1 MLKDIEALMRSN
13 RLPHIW
19 CPGCGNGIVMKA
31 MLEAIVA
38 SGLDQNKTV
47 VVSGIG
53 CSSRASGYLNFD
65 TVHTTHGRAL
75 TFATGIKLA
84 KPELNVFVI
93 TGDGDGAAI
102 GGNHLIHAARRNIDL
117 TVIMFNNNI
126 YGMTGG
132 QYSPL
137 TPAGKMATT
146 APHGNIERTFDICK
160 LVEAAGGTY
169 VARSTVFHTKLLTDV
184 IKGAIENKG
193 FSFVEALTMCPVSYG
208 RRNRLGNPAE
218 MLKWYRDNAVSIKA
232 AQQMDPEKLVGK
244 FLIGELYK
252 GAAPEYTAEYAKLIA
267 RWQQGGNG
275 HEE

>member
-1 MLKDIEALMRSN
+1 MLNDIESLMRSN

-31 MLEAIVA
+31 LLEAILA
-38 SGLDQNKTV
+38 SGVEQDKTV

-75 TFATGIKLA
+75 TFATGIKFA

-93 TGDGDGAAI
+93 TGDGDGSAI

-117 TVIMFNNNI
+117 NVIMFNNNI

-146 APHGNIERTFDICK
+146 APYGNVERTFDICK

-169 VARSTVFHTKLLTDV
+169 VARGTAFHTKLLTDL
-184 IKGAIENKG
+184 IKGAIANKG

-208 RRNRLGNPAE
+208 RRNRLGTSAE
-218 MLKWYRDNAVSIKA
+218 MLKSYRDNAVTLKA
-232 AQQMDPEKLVGK
+232 AAQMEPEKLVGK
-244 FLIGELYK
+244 YLIGELFK
-252 GAAPEYTAEYAKLIA
+252 ETAPEYTAEYAKVIDRL
-267 RWQQGGNG
+267 QGGG
-275 HEE
+275 TDAK